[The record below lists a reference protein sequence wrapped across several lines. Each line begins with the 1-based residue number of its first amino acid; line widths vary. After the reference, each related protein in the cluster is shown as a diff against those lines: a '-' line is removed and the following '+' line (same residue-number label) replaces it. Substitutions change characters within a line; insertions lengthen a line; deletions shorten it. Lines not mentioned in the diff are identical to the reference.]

1 MPHVV
6 RSIVVAIL
14 TEYVVTLVIWIAF
27 YGFALEF
34 VFRALIWFGSHF
46 ILAILINV
54 MFYMIRLYRFAM
66 LLEKEK
72 QEKLKEKEKEE

>member
-1 MPHVV
+1 MPHIV
-6 RSIVVAIL
+6 RSIVVAVLI
-14 TEYVVTLVIWIAF
+14 EYVVTLAIWIAF

-34 VFRALIWFGSHF
+34 VFRTLIWFGSHF

-66 LLEKEK
+66 LLEKER
-72 QEKLKEKEKEE
+72 QEKLLEKKED

>member
-1 MPHVV
+1 MPHLI
-6 RSIVVAIL
+6 RSIVVAVLI
-14 TEYVVTLVIWIAF
+14 EYVVTLSIWIAF

-34 VFRALIWFGSHF
+34 VFRTLIWFGSHF

-66 LLEKEK
+66 LLEKER
-72 QEKLKEKEKEE
+72 QEKKNQKEE